1 MCRQPGNLSCHFL
14 GSLLDVSRYLDV
26 TLAARNNGRL
36 RNDGCNREQHNKHS
50 EAFQLTGKGVNYK
63 ASPSTRHI
71 ERVGRG
77 GLATGQNKRPGELG
91 GGGGKATVTL
101 IASGAS
107 WLSTRQSLPGNKPED
122 LWQLGDWTPERV
134 IQEQVLF
141 LLIWVDLDKT
151 ASLRRK
157 FFSSSGFTG
166 ELTRP
171 FLCC

>member
-122 LWQLGDWTPERV
+122 L
-134 IQEQVLF
+134 
-141 LLIWVDLDKT
+141 
-151 ASLRRK
+151 
-157 FFSSSGFTG
+157 
-166 ELTRP
+166 
-171 FLCC
+171 